1 MSGPIARKVSTG
13 LPGLDRLLEGG
24 FPEGKVV
31 LLIGEPGTGKSII
44 SSQFLMWGLK
54 AKEHSVLI
62 GMNEPKERY
71 LMEMSGMTLDFRPFE
86 KDGSFSYVDATG
98 IRRIPEEAKVG
109 RIPVG
114 GRELG
119 LVNLVDTIEE
129 AVSKYS
135 PSRIAVDSISDLV
148 FRFPKVEE
156 RRPVILDLVE
166 ALQETGA
173 TCIITSEVTST
184 GPDRALQPE
193 EYLAEGVIQLRTLPK
208 GTRSIQ
214 VLKMLGSKLD
224 TKPRPYVIS
233 ESGIDVLATEEIY

>member
-1 MSGPIARKVSTG
+1 
-13 LPGLDRLLEGG
+13 
-24 FPEGKVV
+24 
-31 LLIGEPGTGKSII
+31 
-44 SSQFLMWGLK
+44 
-54 AKEHSVLI
+54 
-62 GMNEPKERY
+62 
-71 LMEMSGMTLDFRPFE
+71 
-86 KDGSFSYVDATG
+86 
-98 IRRIPEEAKVG
+98 
-109 RIPVG
+109 
-114 GRELG
+114 
-119 LVNLVDTIEE
+119 
-129 AVSKYS
+129 
-135 PSRIAVDSISDLV
+135 